1 MTTDDPI
8 SVIHSIDAKW
18 NAHDEEAV
26 LQHLSDDVVIRLP
39 PPPPPLRAVSAGS
52 QQAREFVRTLLP
64 GFHVESRNHRASGD
78 VVTWN
83 FTVSSDAFRV
93 MGRVR

>member
-26 LQHLSDDVVIRLP
+26 LQHLSDDVVIRLSP
-39 PPPPPLRAVSAGS
+39 PPRRRCVRSAP
-52 QQAREFVRTLLP
+52 AR
-64 GFHVESRNHRASGD
+64 SRRENSSVLSCPAS
-78 VVTWN
+78 TSHPA
-83 FTVSSDAFRV
+83 TTRPRV
-93 MGRVR
+93 MWSPGILRSHPMHSG